1 MNGETGLQNLVFSI
15 KIRFIEVPIR
25 KLELL
30 IEWFFLYR
38 IKIDVLIGI
47 VHR

>member
-15 KIRFIEVPIR
+15 KIQMPIR

-38 IKIDVLIGI
+38 IKIDILIGI